1 MNAMLSWMYVMIFNI
16 YIRTKNIQLMVA
28 LLLAHASMATAGSQ
42 GLTLPT
48 TPSPEDIHVATLGT
62 ADVKGFGFHREI
74 PYFPGFDD
82 NLQRKVP
89 GSLFYVYQRLTNAN
103 DTFDSGI
110 RLFDSE
116 ASAESDFTVREE
128 LDLKDGYLRINGPEA
143 GVGAI
148 YLERKRKV
156 GHQTIYSSMIRWRLS
171 TANAYVNYESV
182 HSNLS
187 PDRIRKLANRVNKR
201 LRNVLDGKLKS
212 DKIPN
217 KLARI
222 MPPEPIVGVIANK
235 IGSSVASPYS
245 WGLIDAPG
253 TPFAMG
259 NRLIRQGIN
268 QLGYSRYQLRD
279 DATQV
284 IEIVVFPFS
293 TSNQAKQWV
302 HGPVSRSAIPIP
314 DIVTLSPGATGAD
327 ASFILSARGG
337 MPIAYDYKFSKGKY
351 AANLYCY
358 APHAPTST
366 KCENYTRQLAEG
378 WYLSLPK

>member
-1 MNAMLSWMYVMIFNI
+1 MNALLSSEYVMIFNKSI
-16 YIRTKNIQLMVA
+16 GSRNIFLMVA
-28 LLLAHASMATAGSQ
+28 MLLFNASMATAGSENS
-42 GLTLPT
+42 TLSA
-48 TPSPEDIHVATLGT
+48 TPSPEDVHVATLGT
-62 ADVKGFGFHREI
+62 ADLKSFGFYREI

-82 NLQRKVP
+82 NLQRNVP
-89 GSLFYVYQRLTNAN
+89 GSLFYVYQRLTNV
-103 DTFDSGI
+103 DEIFDSGI

-116 ASAESDFTVREE
+116 ASAASDFTVREE
-128 LDLKDGYLRINGPEA
+128 LDLKDGYLRINGPEV

-182 HSNLS
+182 HGNLS
-187 PDRIRKLANRVNKR
+187 PDRIKKLANRVNKR

-217 KLARI
+217 KIARI

-268 QLGYSRYQLRD
+268 QLGYSRYQLRG
-279 DATQV
+279 DANQV

-302 HGPVSRSAIPIP
+302 HGPVSRSAIPVP

-358 APHAPTST
+358 ALNPCGQSEMANNFNRLKP
-366 KCENYTRQLAEG
+366 R
-378 WYLSLPK
+378 